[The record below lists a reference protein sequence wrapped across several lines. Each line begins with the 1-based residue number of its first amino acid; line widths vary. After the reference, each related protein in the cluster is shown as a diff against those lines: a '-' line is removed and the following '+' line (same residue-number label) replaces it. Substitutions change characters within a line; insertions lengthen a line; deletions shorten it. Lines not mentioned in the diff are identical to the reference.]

1 MKCFLSKSTQGIPKQ
16 ELIDIEL
23 GEHFH
28 LEIAFDTT
36 KFEFRIKYNGG
47 EMEPFVVPTADYY
60 FSNAT
65 IHGNLN
71 ITYMGFPYIGEPG
84 LPNHAL
90 HANYESQLILTFP
103 MHISVITVDM

>member
-47 EMEPFVVPTADYY
+47 EMD
-60 FSNAT
+60 
-65 IHGNLN
+65 
-71 ITYMGFPYIGEPG
+71 PY
-84 LPNHAL
+84 
-90 HANYESQLILTFP
+90 
-103 MHISVITVDM
+103 V

>member
-47 EMEPFVVPTADYY
+47 EMD
-60 FSNAT
+60 
-65 IHGNLN
+65 
-71 ITYMGFPYIGEPG
+71 PG
-84 LPNHAL
+84 RD
-90 HANYESQLILTFP
+90 SQEEKLI
-103 MHISVITVDM
+103 